1 MIAQLKE
8 AIVFYHGK
16 HCLNENIK
24 TLFEKA
30 LIKRNI
36 INFSNYQLICGNG
49 GNIDKNRLNLDNS
62 QLNTSSNAIIN
73 TNNLTLT
80 IRSDNGSQFSA
91 KNVYNYLLTL
101 SVIGVN
107 HERIHVATPEG
118 DGYIE
123 SFHSI
128 MHNEFETKYEFD
140 SFEEQRDHLIKWFE
154 FYNNERIHGSYRL
167 LYTIRIL

>member
-1 MIAQLKE
+1 MSLLLPKIRPLSFCIERVKSRFIYLTRPNELWQIDIKYLYIHGEKRNSYVCTIIDCFTKE

-36 INFSNYQLICGNG
+36 INLRNYQLISGNG

-80 IRSDNGSQFSA
+80 IRSDNGSQ
-91 KNVYNYLLTL
+91 
-101 SVIGVN
+101 
-107 HERIHVATPEG
+107 
-118 DGYIE
+118 E
-123 SFHSI
+123 SSK
-128 MHNEFETKYEFD
+128 EC
-140 SFEEQRDHLIKWFE
+140 L
-154 FYNNERIHGSYRL
+154 
-167 LYTIRIL
+167 

>member
-1 MIAQLKE
+1 MVARK
-8 AIVFYHGK
+8 V
-16 HCLNENIK
+16 
-24 TLFEKA
+24 
-30 LIKRNI
+30 
-36 INFSNYQLICGNG
+36 
-49 GNIDKNRLNLDNS
+49 
-62 QLNTSSNAIIN
+62 
-73 TNNLTLT
+73 
-80 IRSDNGSQFSA
+80 A

-101 SVIGVN
+101 SVIRVN
-107 HERIHVATPEG
+107 HERIHVATPEE

-167 LYTIRIL
+167 LYTLLKFYNQYMEKINSLKNQVNKDKELETSINDNENIADKKIEIILK